1 MNELSMKSD
10 KKLPNLKEPVKGKKG
25 TSKYMRMKVTNAPYA
40 SDYKKAMN
48 AGFKSDANRK
58 AAFAK
63 MNDSTHSADKK
74 PEKYVGPDG
83 KTKIRM
89 VAMDKEVVKKE
100 EMQAYRIGHKSVAGN
115 VHAKNP
121 DDAMKQLRKKG
132 VKGDIKL
139 THRGPVSS
147 LPKRRIPTR
156 EELDKAKN
164 EASVLKPKSAM
175 DIVKHAR
182 TLAKNPRDYMMNR
195 KKYIDKARAK
205 VFKMYPKEAINHDD
219 AHRDAQ
225 THSDGSMS
233 VKKIPSMIKKSGDK
247 HLHLHMKS
255 YHKEKDG
262 QDFAKKHGYKVKN
275 YVKTPSGTRMDIH
288 KESVDEARVTSTAFR
303 KKNAMVNPMDKK
315 NISDMAKDKK
325 YKGNT
330 SGLMRDVKKKYPDQ
344 HHSKIVQDIYKK
356 HAETNEMI
364 DPMDLR
370 GRPKKKDPNPESPYG
385 MKHPLHP
392 MNIAKKKA
400 KEAEKV
406 KKEAKTFDYFDSKD
420 AASAHAKKHG
430 GKVFVNT
437 GKGATKVKGKPVNT
451 HVVIKK
457 EAVEYPH
464 MMYDPK
470 TGNQVKAKTP
480 ADHNKYSKMGYTHEK
495 PNTDEALNLQQR
507 MKRSRLMKRMKARIK
522 IGRKRAMKKMAN
534 KKTIEKRA
542 MRQARNQIAKKLTRG
557 IPKGEL
563 SFARKQEIEKRLSKP
578 ALQSRI
584 KRIAKRIFK
593 DVRKKEVERKKG

>member
-1 MNELSMKSD
+1 MNELSMKKD
-10 KKLPNLKEPVKGKKG
+10 KKLPNLKVPVKGKKG
-25 TSKYMRMKVTNAPYA
+25 VSKYMR
-40 SDYKKAMN
+40 KKLP
-48 AGFKSDANRK
+48 ST
-58 AAFAK
+58 AK
-63 MNDSTHSADKK
+63 DDLYNSVQSADKK
-74 PEKYVGPDG
+74 PEKYMKPDG
-83 KTKIRM
+83 KVGIRM
-89 VAMDKEVVKKE
+89 VKTDKEVIKK
-100 EMQAYRIGHKSVAGN
+100 
-115 VHAKNP
+115 
-121 DDAMKQLRKKG
+121 
-132 VKGDIKL
+132 
-139 THRGPVSS
+139 
-147 LPKRRIPTR
+147 
-156 EELDKAKN
+156 
-164 EASVLKPKSAM
+164 EASVLKPKSTM
-175 DIVKHAR
+175 DIVKHAK
-182 TLAKNPRDYMMNR
+182 TLAKNPRDYMMNK
-195 KKYIDKARAK
+195 KKYLDKARAK

-233 VKKIPSMIKKSGDK
+233 VKKIPSMIKKPGDK

-288 KESVDEARVTSTAFR
+288 KE
-303 KKNAMVNPMDKK
+303 MV
-315 NISDMAKDKK
+315 
-325 YKGNT
+325 
-330 SGLMRDVKKKYPDQ
+330 
-344 HHSKIVQDIYKK
+344 
-356 HAETNEMI
+356 

-392 MNIAKKKA
+392 ANIAKKKA

-470 TGNQVKAKTP
+470 TGKEVEAKTP
-480 ADHNKYSKMGYTHEK
+480 ADHNKYAKMGYTHEK
-495 PNTDEALNLQQR
+495 PNTDEALNLAQR

-557 IPKGEL
+557 IPKKEL
-563 SFARKQEIEKRLSKP
+563 TFARKQEIEKRLSKP
-578 ALQSRI
+578 ALQQRI
-584 KRIAKRIFK
+584 KRMAKRIFK